1 MPIYNAP
8 IRDMQFI
15 IHEMLN
21 AKQLG
26 GYDKFSDVD
35 TDLIDAILEES
46 GKFATDVLTPLNAV
60 GDHEGCT
67 RHADGSVTTPTG
79 FKDAFKPL
87 AKCNL
92 QPIWHSL
99 CIRA

>member
-67 RHADGSVTTPTG
+67 RSQRRQALKTLSNKWPKTAGP
-79 FKDAFKPL
+79 
-87 AKCNL
+87 
-92 QPIWHSL
+92 
-99 CIRA
+99 R